1 MMYLFIVCIFFVLVF
16 VALYVK
22 DEEQTECS
30 AYCVSC
36 L

>member
-1 MMYLFIVCIFFVLVF
+1 MMYLFIVFFFCLGF